1 MIMGFFK
8 NKKFLDKQTDNS
20 KDDSSRLTSTSL
32 SGVSFNGYFHE
43 SSHEEKLDNNGNPI
57 RSDKNI
63 KKGITLNKLK
73 VMCASMIVL
82 SVFGTTLLSNFSGGL
97 FAVLCEVVSWTALPW
112 YAWALVRGYHNT
124 HNVTFYGLRLLAL
137 ALICEV
143 PYDFVTSG
151 KIWDMSSQNPVFALL
166 ISLVVLSGLDMA
178 RSKLK
183 GFIKILLSSIIVI
196 AGALWNLIGM
206 VGVRQRIMWGGV
218 IIFVLAMIFELM
230 KKREI
235 SMELTAGM
243 FGGLSL
249 VAPGI
254 GVAVLHYRSVYGDGP
269 MPTNRFRWIMYA
281 WYPLMLL
288 IASIIILL

>member
-112 YAWALVRGYHNT
+112 YA
-124 HNVTFYGLRLLAL
+124 LAL
-137 ALICEV
+137 
-143 PYDFVTSG
+143 
-151 KIWDMSSQNPVFALL
+151 
-166 ISLVVLSGLDMA
+166 
-178 RSKLK
+178 
-183 GFIKILLSSIIVI
+183 
-196 AGALWNLIGM
+196 
-206 VGVRQRIMWGGV
+206 
-218 IIFVLAMIFELM
+218 
-230 KKREI
+230 
-235 SMELTAGM
+235 
-243 FGGLSL
+243 
-249 VAPGI
+249 
-254 GVAVLHYRSVYGDGP
+254 
-269 MPTNRFRWIMYA
+269 
-281 WYPLMLL
+281 
-288 IASIIILL
+288 